1 MLGSPDTTQPLR
13 SPQDYQALLPAQP
26 VRLSPMQVR
35 LLLRVVLPQPVFDRA
50 AVLAVIAYQQRHKL
64 AAYRS
69 HRRRRLRHALLAL
82 QPATPATLPRT
93 LPAPSRAR
101 ATSLASIL
109 ARQEGGSV
117 SL

>member
-1 MLGSPDTTQPLR
+1 MGLRDTTHPLL
-13 SPQDYQALLPAQP
+13 SLQDYPALLPPQP

-50 AVLAVIAYQQRHKL
+50 AVLALIAYQQRHKR
-64 AAYRS
+64 AAYHS
-69 HRRRRLRHALLAL
+69 HRRRRLRQALLAL
-82 QPATPATLPRT
+82 QPATPATIPRR
-93 LPAPSRAR
+93 LPAPPRAR
-101 ATSLASIL
+101 LTSLSTIL